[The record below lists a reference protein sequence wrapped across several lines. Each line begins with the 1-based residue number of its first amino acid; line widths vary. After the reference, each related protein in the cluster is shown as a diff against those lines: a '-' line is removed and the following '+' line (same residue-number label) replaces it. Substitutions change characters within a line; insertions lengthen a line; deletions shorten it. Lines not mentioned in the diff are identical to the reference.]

1 MFPKVPQAENAYLAL
16 YYHPGAIHK
25 KWWRRNFAKLNN
37 FSGIAMADRG
47 SDRSDP
53 QVWLSCH
60 FIVGEI
66 RPSQYFQGFI
76 LMI

>member
-25 KWWRRNFAKLNN
+25 KWWRRNFAKLNY

-47 SDRSDP
+47 SDRTLTSKNQPPRDP
-53 QVWLSCH
+53 Y
-60 FIVGEI
+60 IKI
-66 RPSQYFQGFI
+66 
-76 LMI
+76 

>member
-47 SDRSDP
+47 SDRIHLFLEETRYKKPRP
-53 QVWLSCH
+53 QLAKN
-60 FIVGEI
+60 
-66 RPSQYFQGFI
+66 
-76 LMI
+76 

>member
-47 SDRSDP
+47 CDRIFVRRDDGMTIKS
-53 QVWLSCH
+53 L
-60 FIVGEI
+60 
-66 RPSQYFQGFI
+66 I
-76 LMI
+76 LGKGR